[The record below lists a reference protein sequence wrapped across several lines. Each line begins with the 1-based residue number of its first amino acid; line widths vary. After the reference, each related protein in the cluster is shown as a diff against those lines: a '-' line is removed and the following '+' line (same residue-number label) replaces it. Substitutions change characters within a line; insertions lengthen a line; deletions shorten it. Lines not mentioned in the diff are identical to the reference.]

1 MNLQFFKNTK
11 LYESIPPQT
20 INCVHFHRCLVSTA
34 KGMLFKYFMYCMHY
48 VPVVV
53 GHGSGLQRRP
63 RVFVHANAAPLIFTI
78 VTRVCDVQNFVT
90 ANPETRWVTM
100 VTEVKVH
107 AHVERV
113 GAGERWR
120 QEFSE

>member
-1 MNLQFFKNTK
+1 
-11 LYESIPPQT
+11 
-20 INCVHFHRCLVSTA
+20 
-34 KGMLFKYFMYCMHY
+34 MYCMHY

-63 RVFVHANAAPLIFTI
+63 CVFVHTNTAPLIFTI
-78 VTRVCDVQNFVT
+78 VTRVCDVKHVVT
-90 ANPETRWVTM
+90 ANPETGWVAM

-113 GAGERWR
+113 GAGERR
-120 QEFSE
+120 RREFSE